1 MLRNIIF
8 AIDDQ
13 FATTE
18 IPNRVPSL
26 KVVERRRVDVDE
38 KVNIVCPVES
48 EIVYSRR
55 PSNEN
60 YIHEN
65 LIQIFPI
72 QCCHLVMNEQKFSRH
87 AKSQF
92 FVFRKILT
100 LKEAEKVT
108 QDHVYPERL
117 RVYKVKTFKP
127 GSVFIKSLLHLVCFA
142 MYLNHTVLNV
152 CTLV

>member
-13 FATTE
+13 FAMTE

-65 LIQIFPI
+65 FGQIFPI
-72 QCCHLVMNEQKFSRH
+72 QFCHLVIIEQKFSRL

-92 FVFRKILT
+92 SSL
-100 LKEAEKVT
+100 E
-108 QDHVYPERL
+108 
-117 RVYKVKTFKP
+117 
-127 GSVFIKSLLHLVCFA
+127 KSLLLRRR
-142 MYLNHTVLNV
+142 
-152 CTLV
+152 

>member
-26 KVVERRRVDVDE
+26 KVVERRLVDVDE

-65 LIQIFPI
+65 LGQIFPI
-72 QCCHLVMNEQKFSRH
+72 QCCHLEMNEQKFSRH
-87 AKSQF
+87 AKSQC
-92 FVFRKILT
+92 LS
-100 LKEAEKVT
+100 LEKFLLLRR
-108 QDHVYPERL
+108 QKRL
-117 RVYKVKTFKP
+117 LRIMFIQN
-127 GSVFIKSLLHLVCFA
+127 GSGFIK
-142 MYLNHTVLNV
+142 
-152 CTLV
+152 

>member
-1 MLRNIIF
+1 M
-8 AIDDQ
+8 
-13 FATTE
+13 
-18 IPNRVPSL
+18 SM
-26 KVVERRRVDVDE
+26 
-38 KVNIVCPVES
+38 NIVCPVES

-65 LIQIFPI
+65 LGQIFPI

-117 RVYKVKTFKP
+117 RVYKVKT
-127 GSVFIKSLLHLVCFA
+127 VETRVCFHQIPIA
-142 MYLNHTVLNV
+142 SGMFCNVFKSYSPECLHFGLRHLLFQVAAEELND
-152 CTLV
+152 